1 VFSPKEEG
9 LKSWRFQV
17 GHLYHP
23 QNFRSLLMTVRLSVL
38 FVLGMTLL
46 TATASAHHNMSGV
59 FDFNDRVTLTGT
71 LSKLD
76 WRNPHIEIGV
86 NAGKEGEV
94 EEWMAE
100 GPAPLFFRSRDTT
113 KADFEKAIGK
123 SVTLEVSRARDGS
136 RSGLLRSITLPDGK
150 VVNLCPEN
158 C

>member
-1 VFSPKEEG
+1 
-9 LKSWRFQV
+9 
-17 GHLYHP
+17 
-23 QNFRSLLMTVRLSVL
+23 MTIRMSVL
-38 FVLGMTLL
+38 VVLGITLL
-46 TATASAHHNMSGV
+46 ATTASAHHNMSGV
-59 FDFNDRVTLTGT
+59 FDFNDRLTFTGT

-86 NAGKEGEV
+86 NIGKEGEV

-100 GPAPLFFRSRDTT
+100 GPAPIFFRSRDTS

-123 SVTLEVSRARDGS
+123 SVKFEVSRARDGS
-136 RSGLLRSITLPDGK
+136 HSGLLRNITLPDGK

>member
-1 VFSPKEEG
+1 
-9 LKSWRFQV
+9 
-17 GHLYHP
+17 
-23 QNFRSLLMTVRLSVL
+23 MTIRMSVL
-38 FVLGMTLL
+38 VVLGTTLL
-46 TATASAHHNMSGV
+46 ATTASAHHNMSGV
-59 FDFNDRVTLTGT
+59 FDFNDRLTLTGT

-86 NAGKEGEV
+86 NVGKEGEV

-100 GPAPLFFRSRDTT
+100 GPAPIFFRSRDTS

-123 SVTLEVSRARDGS
+123 SVKFEVSRARDGS
-136 RSGLLRSITLPDGK
+136 HSGLLRNITLPDGK

>member
-1 VFSPKEEG
+1 
-9 LKSWRFQV
+9 
-17 GHLYHP
+17 
-23 QNFRSLLMTVRLSVL
+23 MTIRMGVL
-38 FVLGMTLL
+38 VVLGITLL
-46 TATASAHHNMSGV
+46 ATTASAHHNMSGV
-59 FDFNDRVTLTGT
+59 FDFNDRLTLTGT

-86 NAGKEGEV
+86 NVGKEGEV

-100 GPAPLFFRSRDTT
+100 GPAPIFFRSRDTS

-123 SVTLEVSRARDGS
+123 SVKFEVSRARDGS
-136 RSGLLRSITLPDGK
+136 HSGLLRNITLPDGK